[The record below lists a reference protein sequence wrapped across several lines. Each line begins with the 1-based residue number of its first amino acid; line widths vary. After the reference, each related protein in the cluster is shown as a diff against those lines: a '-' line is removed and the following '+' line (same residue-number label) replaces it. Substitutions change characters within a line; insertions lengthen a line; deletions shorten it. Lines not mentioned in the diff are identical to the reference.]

1 MVSVK
6 QYFQHF
12 QKEHDYRHFKKSGSK
27 LNITVAYCP
36 LLQLLLQ
43 QKNCKLRPI
52 HSPLTISGVQ
62 TPGKP

>member
-12 QKEHDYRHFKKSGSK
+12 QKEHDYRHFKKSGGK